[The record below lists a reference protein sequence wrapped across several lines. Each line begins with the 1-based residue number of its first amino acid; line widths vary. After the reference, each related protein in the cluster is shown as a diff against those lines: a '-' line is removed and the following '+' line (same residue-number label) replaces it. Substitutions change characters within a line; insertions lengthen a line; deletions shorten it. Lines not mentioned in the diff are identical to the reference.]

1 MLKFKTN
8 LLNLNTKNIKR
19 SILPRDRSNSAQI
32 LRIDKKR
39 GDKIYRPRRRKFISR
54 YSPIVSASN
63 VPSSMLLIKDTVAK
77 RAAGKFMSVC
87 GALGKSK
94 TIAFFLSP

>member
-39 GDKIYRPRRRKFISR
+39 ANKNY
-54 YSPIVSASN
+54 AN
-63 VPSSMLLIKDTVAK
+63 IKNTGGEIKYKGAK
-77 RAAGKFMSVC
+77 RTSET
-87 GALGKSK
+87 K
-94 TIAFFLSP
+94 T